1 MKRKGFTL
9 IELLVVI
16 AIIAILAAMLFPVL
30 NKARIAA
37 KKTSCLSNVRQLGQG
52 AHMYATEDTRGG
64 RFPSSGGSRAASMGL
79 LFTKGFADDIK
90 VFQCPLASATNMDA
104 DTEDDFREFVDDS
117 GSMSAS
123 DAAGYMSYSIEQRAS
138 NSWSSNVALISD
150 QPGGDNG
157 NSNSENHGTTDGE
170 GDDQNVFFIGGNAQ
184 REDDVATDHEDNI
197 FDDDSDLGAG
207 QDSIIEELT
216 DTGTPQDDYN
226 DN

>member
-1 MKRKGFTL
+1 
-9 IELLVVI
+9 
-16 AIIAILAAMLFPVL
+16 
-30 NKARIAA
+30 
-37 KKTSCLSNVRQLGQG
+37 
-52 AHMYATEDTRGG
+52 
-64 RFPSSGGSRAASMGL
+64 MGL

-90 VFQCPLASATNMDA
+90 VFQCPLASASNMSA
-104 DTEDDFREFVDDS
+104 DQEDEFRKFVDDS

-150 QPGGDNG
+150 VPGGDDG
-157 NSNSENHGTTDGE
+157 NSNSENHQ

-207 QDSIIEELT
+207 QDSIIEKLT
-216 DTGTPQDDYN
+216 ETGTPQDD
-226 DN
+226 